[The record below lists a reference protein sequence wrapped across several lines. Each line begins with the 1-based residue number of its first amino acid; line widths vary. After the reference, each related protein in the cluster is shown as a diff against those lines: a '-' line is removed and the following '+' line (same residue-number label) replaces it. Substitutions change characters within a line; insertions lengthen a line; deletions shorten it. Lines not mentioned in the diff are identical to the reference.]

1 MSVRHRTWQDRY
13 LERFYRNREDWTD
26 GTTQFHELIKNHLPA
41 ETEILELG
49 PGPQNRTSDFLAGNY
64 AALDGLDVDP
74 DAQRNPALRQLYLY
88 TNDEPWPVGAA
99 RYDAVVA
106 NYVFE
111 HLPSP
116 LSTAAEAYRVLRPG
130 GLFIFR
136 TPNLLHYVSMVS
148 WLSPHWFH
156 TTVANRLR
164 RLPPGAHDPYPT
176 LYRMNRTRTIMNI
189 MRRVG
194 FEKVEMFTIEKEPSY
209 GMSSRCLFLLF
220 MAYERCVN
228 RTPLGAPFRANI
240 LGVFAKPPTG
250 QETV

>member
-1 MSVRHRTWQDRY
+1 MSVQHRTWQDRY
-13 LERFYRNREDWTD
+13 LEQFYRNRKDWTD
-26 GTTQFHELIKNHLPA
+26 GTTQFHELIKKHLPA
-41 ETEILELG
+41 EKEILELG
-49 PGPQNRTSDFLAGNY
+49 PGPQNRTSDFLARNY
-64 AALDGLDVDP
+64 AWVDGLDVDA
-74 DAQRNPALRQLYLY
+74 DAQRNPALRQLYLC
-88 TNDEPWPVGAA
+88 TDEKPWPVASA

-106 NYVFE
+106 NYVLE

-116 LSTAAEAYRVLRPG
+116 TSTAAEAHRVLRPG

-156 TTVANRLR
+156 IAASNRLR
-164 RLPPGAHDPYPT
+164 RRPPGTHDPYPT
-176 LYRMNRTRTIMNI
+176 FYRMNRPRTIMNI

-194 FEKVEMFTIEKEPSY
+194 FENVESFTIEKEPSY

-228 RTPLGAPFRANI
+228 STPLAAPFRANI
-240 LGVFAKPPTG
+240 LGVFAKPPARQG
-250 QETV
+250 AA